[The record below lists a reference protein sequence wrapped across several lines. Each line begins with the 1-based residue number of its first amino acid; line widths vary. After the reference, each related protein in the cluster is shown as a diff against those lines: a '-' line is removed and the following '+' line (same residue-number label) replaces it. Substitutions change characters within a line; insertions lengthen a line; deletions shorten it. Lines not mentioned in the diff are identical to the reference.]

1 MWIPL
6 EANPE
11 VLNKYIKQLGVNS
24 TLEFQDVWSLDPE
37 MLMMIP
43 KPVGALLLLF
53 PITENFKKERRIK
66 LDSIE
71 KDSQYISP
79 KLYYMKQTIGNACG
93 TIGLIHTL
101 ANTLEYSDIGNGAF
115 ASLYQKSINAS
126 PSDRA
131 KILEESK
138 ELAQIHETNSL
149 AGQTEAPPAEDEVN
163 LHFVAFVEKEGYLY
177 EMDGDP
183 GIPICHGKTLDFLAD
198 AARIIQERI
207 ANSEGKEYL
216 MGDGTNFSVMAY
228 AAPPE

>member
-1 MWIPL
+1 
-6 EANPE
+6 
-11 VLNKYIKQLGVNS
+11 
-24 TLEFQDVWSLDPE
+24 
-37 MLMMIP
+37 
-43 KPVGALLLLF
+43 
-53 PITENFKKERRIK
+53 
-66 LDSIE
+66 
-71 KDSQYISP
+71 
-79 KLYYMKQTIGNACG
+79 MKQSN
-93 TIGLIHTL
+93 
-101 ANTLEYSDIGNGAF
+101 F
-115 ASLYQKSINAS
+115 F
-126 PSDRA
+126 
-131 KILEESK
+131 ILSS
-138 ELAQIHETNSL
+138 SL

>member
-11 VLNKYIKQLGVNS
+11 VLNKQLGVNS
-24 TLEFQDVWSLDPE
+24 QLEFQDIWSLDPE
-37 MLMMIP
+37 MLVMVP

-53 PITENFKKERRIK
+53 PITENFRKERKEK
-66 LDSIE
+66 LESIE
-71 KDSQYISP
+71 KHGQHVSP

-93 TIGLIHTL
+93 TIGLIHALT
-101 ANTLEYSDIGNGAF
+101 NTLEYSDMGTGAF
-115 ASLYQKSINAS
+115 ASLYNKSIHAS
-126 PSDRA
+126 PVERA
-131 KILEESK
+131 GILEQSK

-183 GIPICHGKTLDFLAD
+183 GVPICHGKTTDLLAD
-198 AARIIQERI
+198 AAKVIQTRI
-207 ANSEGKEYL
+207 ANSE
-216 MGDGTNFSVMAY
+216 DSTNFSVMAF
-228 AAPPE
+228 ASPPE